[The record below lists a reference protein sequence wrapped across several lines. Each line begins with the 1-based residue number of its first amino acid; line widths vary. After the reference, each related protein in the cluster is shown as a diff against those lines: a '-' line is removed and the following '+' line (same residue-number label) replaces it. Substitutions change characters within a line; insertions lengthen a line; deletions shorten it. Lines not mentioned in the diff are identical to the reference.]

1 MKTYVFKQNYEVGYE
16 RTTVTAKSQEEAT
29 VLAKKLFE
37 NGFADEGVDASGDAV
52 GEPILEQ
59 IK

>member
-1 MKTYVFKQNYEVGYE
+1 MKTYVFKQEYEVGYE
-16 RTTVTAKSQEEAT
+16 RTIVTANSQEEA
-29 VLAKKLFE
+29 VAMAKKLFE
-37 NGFADEGVDASGDAV
+37 NGFADEGVEASGDAV